1 MALGWRLGE
10 PEPANGADSGLFL
23 DWLIAPPSGRFLSDS
38 AAAMQDKLTLMI
50 PGPTPVPERVLLAM
64 SRHPI
69 GHRSGDFQAIVKR
82 TTAQLQWLHQTSG
95 SVLALA
101 GSGTA
106 AMEAGI
112 VNVLSRGDKVLCGDN
127 GKFGERW
134 VKVAKAYGLQV
145 EVIQAEWG
153 QPLDPEAFR
162 AALEADTDKQIRGV
176 ILTHS
181 ETSTG
186 VINDLETIADHVRA
200 HGTALCIADC
210 VTSLG
215 ACDVPMDRWGLDVVG
230 SGSQKGYMM
239 PPGLGFVAMSERA
252 WAAYE
257 RSDLPK
263 FYLDLGKYR
272 TSAAADSNPF
282 TPPVN
287 LYFALEAALDMMQ
300 EEGLEAIFT
309 RHARHRDAAQAG
321 MRGMGL
327 PLYASEGHG
336 SPAITAVAPE
346 GLDAEVLRKQVKE
359 RFDILLAGG
368 QDHLKGK
375 VFRIGHLG
383 FVCDRD
389 LLTAVAAIEATLQ
402 DLGLHKGVVGGG
414 VAACAARSWTSMA
427 RAELWT
433 LLAKASGRM
442 RKHCLA
448 IQTARQR

>member
-1 MALGWRLGE
+1 
-10 PEPANGADSGLFL
+10 
-23 DWLIAPPSGRFLSDS
+23 
-38 AAAMQDKLTLMI
+38 MQDKLTLMI
-50 PGPTPVPERVLLAM
+50 PGPTPVPETVLLAM

-69 GHRSGDFQAIVKR
+69 GHRSADFQKIVKR
-82 TTAQLQWLHQTSG
+82 TTAQLKWLHQTSG
-95 SVLALA
+95 DVLAVT

-112 VNVLSRGDKVLCGDN
+112 INVLSKGDRVLCGDN

-134 VKVAKAYGLQV
+134 VKVAKAYGLDVQV
-145 EVIQAEWG
+145 IKAEWG

-162 AALEADTDKQIRGV
+162 AALEADTDKAIRAV

-186 VINDLETIADHVRA
+186 VINDLKTIAGHVRA
-200 HGTALCIADC
+200 HGTALTIADC

-215 ACDVPMDRWGLDVVG
+215 ATNVPMDEWGLDVVG

-239 PPGLGFVAMSERA
+239 PPGLAFVAMSDKA
-252 WAAYE
+252 WTAYE

-272 TSAAADSNPF
+272 KSAAADSNPF
-282 TPPVN
+282 TPAIN
-287 LYFALEAALDMMQ
+287 LYFALEASLEIMQ
-300 EEGLEAIFT
+300 AEGLEAIF
-309 RHARHRDAAQAG
+309 ARHDRHRRATQAAMKAI
-321 MRGMGL
+321 GL
-327 PLYASEGHG
+327 PLYAAEGHG

-346 GLDAEVLRKQVKE
+346 GIDAEALRKKVKD

-389 LLTAVAAIEATLQ
+389 VITAVAAIEATLQ
-402 DLGLHKGVVGGG
+402 ELG
-414 VAACAARSWTSMA
+414 
-427 RAELWT
+427 
-433 LLAKASGRM
+433 LAKAAIGAGVGAAALE
-442 RKHCLA
+442 LA
-448 IQTARQR
+448 R

>member
-1 MALGWRLGE
+1 MVVDCAS
-10 PEPANGADSGLFL
+10 A
-23 DWLIAPPSGRFLSDS
+23 APPLDTP
-38 AAAMQDKLTLMI
+38 MQDKLTLMI
-50 PGPTPVPERVLLAM
+50 PGPTPVPETVLLAM

-69 GHRSGDFQAIVKR
+69 GHRSADFQKIVKR
-82 TTAQLQWLHQTSG
+82 TTEQLKWLHQTSG
-95 SVLALA
+95 DVLVLA

-112 VNVLSRGDKVLCGDN
+112 INVLSKGDRVLCGDN

-134 VKVAKAYGLQV
+134 VKLAKAYGLDVQV
-145 EVIQAEWG
+145 IKAEWG

-162 AALEADTDKQIRGV
+162 AALEADTAKAIRAV

-186 VINDLETIADHVRA
+186 VINDLEAIAGHVKD
-200 HGTALCIADC
+200 HGTALTIADC

-215 ACDVPMDRWGLDVVG
+215 ACNVPMEAWGLDVVG

-239 PPGLGFVAMSERA
+239 PPGLGFVAMSDRA
-252 WAAYE
+252 WQAHE

-263 FYLDLGKYR
+263 FYFDLGKYR
-272 TSAAADSNPF
+272 KSAKADSNPF
-282 TPPVN
+282 TPAVN
-287 LYFALEAALDMMQ
+287 LYYALEAALEMMQ
-300 EEGLEAIFT
+300 KEGLEAIFA

-321 MRGMGL
+321 MVAMGL
-327 PLYASEGHG
+327 PLYAAEGHG
-336 SPAITAVAPE
+336 SPAITAVAPA
-346 GLDAEVLRKQVKE
+346 GIDAEELRKAVKQ

-389 LLTAVAAIEATLQ
+389 VLTAVAAIEATLQ
-402 DLGLHKGVVGGG
+402 GLGLHQGPAGAG
-414 VAACAARSWTSMA
+414 VAACAAA
-427 RAELWT
+427 
-433 LLAKASGRM
+433 LAV
-442 RKHCLA
+442 
-448 IQTARQR
+448 

>member
-1 MALGWRLGE
+1 MVVDCAS
-10 PEPANGADSGLFL
+10 A
-23 DWLIAPPSGRFLSDS
+23 APPLDTP
-38 AAAMQDKLTLMI
+38 MQDKLTLMI
-50 PGPTPVPERVLLAM
+50 PGPTPVPETVLLAM

-69 GHRSGDFQAIVKR
+69 GHRSADFQKIVKR
-82 TTAQLQWLHQTSG
+82 TTEQLKWLHQTSG
-95 SVLALA
+95 DVLVLA

-112 VNVLSRGDKVLCGDN
+112 INVLSKGDLVLCGDN

-134 VKVAKAYGLQV
+134 VKLAKAYGLEVQV
-145 EVIQAEWG
+145 IKAEWG

-162 AALEADTDKQIRGV
+162 VALEADTAKAIKAV

-186 VINDLETIADHVRA
+186 VINDLQAIAGHVKD
-200 HGTALCIADC
+200 HGTALTIADC

-215 ACDVPMDRWGLDVVG
+215 ACNVPMEAWGLDVVG

-239 PPGLGFVAMSERA
+239 PPGLGFVAMSDRA
-252 WAAYE
+252 WKAHE

-263 FYLDLGKYR
+263 FYFDLGKYR
-272 TSAAADSNPF
+272 KSAKADSNPF
-282 TPPVN
+282 TPAVN
-287 LYFALEAALDMMQ
+287 LYYALEAALEMMQ
-300 EEGLEAIFT
+300 KEGLEAIFA

-321 MRGMGL
+321 MVAMGL
-327 PLYASEGHG
+327 PLYAAEGHG

-346 GLDAEVLRKQVKE
+346 GIDAEELRKAVKQ

-389 LLTAVAAIEATLQ
+389 VLTAVAAIEATLQ
-402 DLGLHKGVVGGG
+402 GLGLHRGTPGAGVT
-414 VAACAARSWTSMA
+414 ACAAA
-427 RAELWT
+427 
-433 LLAKASGRM
+433 LAV
-442 RKHCLA
+442 
-448 IQTARQR
+448 